1 MRYYS
6 LQYKDKKKLLTLFN
20 VCHLYCFVRFEC
32 ARFENMELGVT
43 RLHWLLLCFKGAQ
56 NSFWFSTEE
65 CNVYTYAFLTVKWI
79 AIYIKINSYMLI

>member
-6 LQYKDKKKLLTLFN
+6 LQYKDEKKLLTLFN

-43 RLHWLLLCFKGAQ
+43 GLAIIVFQRSPKLLLVFHGG
-56 NSFWFSTEE
+56 
-65 CNVYTYAFLTVKWI
+65 
-79 AIYIKINSYMLI
+79 M